1 MKFLANENIPRIA
14 LDLLRDQGVDI
25 ISVLAVRRGL
35 KDEEVLGIANEQG
48 RLIVTFDKDFGDLV
62 FRTGMEAK
70 GLVLLRFRPATPQ
83 QGSSEAQ
90 GLA

>member
-62 FRTGMEAK
+62 FRTGMETK